1 MPVPRV
7 TVLGSVNIDLV
18 ATAAARPAPGETVLG
33 TGFSTGPG
41 GKGSNQA
48 IAAARAGA
56 SVRFLGAVGDD
67 LFAAQ
72 LRRALTGAGVD
83 TTGLRQVAGPSG
95 VAVIVVDGSGENSI
109 VVVGG
114 ANAAV
119 RDLTDL
125 DLAAIADADVL
136 LCQLELPLEVVVA
149 AARQARSA
157 GTTVFLNPSP
167 VQPLPDELL
176 DAVDVLIVNETEARQ
191 LGDAVLDR
199 VPHLVTTLGARGAT
213 LRGPDGGTH
222 HATPPPVQVVDTTG
236 AGDAFAG
243 TLAASWP
250 SDAGDAL
257 DRACAAGA
265 LATTRLG
272 AAASAPTRAEV
283 DAALRPVE
291 HTRAAPPRGAG
302 PT

>member
-18 ATAAARPAPGETVLG
+18 ATTAARPEPGETVLG
-33 TGFSTGPG
+33 ESFSTGPG

-48 IAAARAGA
+48 VAAARAGA
-56 SVRFLGAVGDD
+56 AVRFLGAVGDD
-67 LFAAQ
+67 PFAAE
-72 LRRALTGAGVD
+72 LRGALAGAGVD
-83 TTGLRQVAGPSG
+83 TTGLREVAGPSG

-114 ANAAV
+114 ANTTV
-119 RDLTDL
+119 RDLTDA
-125 DLAAIADADVL
+125 DRSAIAEADVL
-136 LCQLELPLEVVVA
+136 LCQLELPLGVVTA
-149 AARQARSA
+149 AARHARSA

-167 VQPLPDELL
+167 VQPLPDALL

-191 LGDAVLDR
+191 LGDAVLGR
-199 VPHLVTTLGARGAT
+199 VPHLVTTLGADGAT
-213 LRGPDGGTH
+213 LRGPDGSLH
-222 HATPPPVQVVDTTG
+222 RATPPAVEVVDTTG

-250 SDAGDAL
+250 SGPADAL

-265 LATTRLG
+265 LATTR
-272 AAASAPTRAEV
+272 
-283 DAALRPVE
+283 
-291 HTRAAPPRGAG
+291 RGATAG
-302 PT
+302 HD